1 MKSKIITAYKADMD
15 GFYSSVQQVQIDKT
29 HIDNEHTYF
38 KSFNAAKKLVIN
50 QLKDMVVQYKN
61 NLTQMKALKV
71 ENVTVENVTV
81 ENLPENSI

>member
-29 HIDNEHTYF
+29 YVDNEHTYF
-38 KSFNAAKKLVIN
+38 KSFNAAKKRVVN

-71 ENVTVENVTV
+71 ENVTVEN
-81 ENLPENSI
+81 LPENSI